1 MNLQLDIEILGWL
14 LVGLGLL
21 ELLPVVAALIYGE
34 PALPYLFSAV
44 LALLFGLPF
53 ALSHRAADRQMHPRD
68 GFLVVGSAW
77 ILASLFGAF
86 PYLLS
91 GIFGPVDALFESV
104 AGVTTTGATV
114 MTDIESAPR
123 ALLLWRAMTQWL
135 GGMGIIVFAVAVL
148 PLLGIGG
155 MQLFKAEVPGPV
167 KDKLTP
173 RVAVTA
179 RRLWFIYLGL
189 TAAVLVSL
197 LLAGLGPFDALCHAF
212 TTAAT
217 GGFST
222 RNASVGAF
230 SSPLVEWI
238 LIVFMLIGAINFVLH
253 YRLLMGEPRAMWRDE
268 ELRLFL
274 GVVLG
279 AVLLITVVL
288 SAEAGFSAGALRR
301 AAFQTVSIGT
311 TTGYSSADYEAWPA
325 LAQLLLLYLMV
336 MGGMAGST
344 AGGTKTLRALIGV
357 RAIRTFVARSVHP
370 RSVTVVKHGGHAVP
384 DSVLAG
390 VGLFFAAYLILT
402 LAAATVVASAG
413 YDLTTALSAGISAVS
428 NIGPALGEVGPADH
442 YAHFPSY
449 VKLALSFCMIAGR
462 LELFTVLVL
471 LNPRFWRQ

>member
-1 MNLQLDIEILGWL
+1 
-14 LVGLGLL
+14 
-21 ELLPVVAALIYGE
+21 
-34 PALPYLFSAV
+34 
-44 LALLFGLPF
+44 
-53 ALSHRAADRQMHPRD
+53 
-68 GFLVVGSAW
+68 
-77 ILASLFGAF
+77 
-86 PYLLS
+86 
-91 GIFGPVDALFESV
+91 
-104 AGVTTTGATV
+104 
-114 MTDIESAPR
+114 
-123 ALLLWRAMTQWL
+123 MTQWI

-155 MQLFKAEVPGPV
+155 MQLFRAEVPGPV

-179 RRLWFIYLGL
+179 RRLWLIYLGL

-222 RNASVGAF
+222 RNGSVGAF
-230 SSPLVEWI
+230 GSPLVEWI

-279 AVLLITVVL
+279 AVVLITVVL
-288 SAEAGFSAGALRR
+288 AAEAGFTAGALRR
-301 AAFQTVSIGT
+301 AAFQAVSIGT

-325 LAQLLLLYLMV
+325 LPQLLLLYLMV
-336 MGGMAGST
+336 MGGMDGST
-344 AGGTKTLRALIGV
+344 SGGTKPLRALIGV
-357 RAIRTFVARSVHP
+357 RLLRTFVARSLHP
-370 RSVTVVKHGGHAVP
+370 HSVRVVKYGGRPVSE
-384 DSVLAG
+384 SVVAG
-390 VGLFFAAYLILT
+390 VGVFFAAYLLLA
-402 LAAATVVASAG
+402 LAAATIVASAG

-428 NIGPALGEVGPADH
+428 NIGPALGEVGPNDH
-442 YAHFPSY
+442 YAHFPPY

-471 LNPRFWRQ
+471 LNPRFWRL